1 MDPDPFSL
9 FLVLFELQGSLLIQ
23 FTSLVFLL
31 IASGLI
37 SGAEVAFFSLT
48 KEQLESEEEQTS
60 RQMKLTQKLL
70 NEPKRLLATIL
81 IANNFINIAIVL
93 LFSLISEVL
102 FGKIGNPLIVLLI
115 EIGLI
120 TFLILFFGEIL
131 PKVYAN
137 RNALKFSKTMA
148 SPIYFIDH
156 YVLFFLTLPM
166 SRVTRFMESRLAQK
180 NNEFS
185 IDKLSQ
191 AFELTAEEETTKEEQ
206 RILKGIVNFGN
217 TDTKQV
223 MCPRIDLFALSQD
236 MNMETITKQIL
247 EKGFSR
253 VPVYEESI
261 DKVIGILY
269 TKDLLPY
276 LDQPNFKWHKLIK
289 PPFYVPE
296 NKKLDDLLKEFQHK
310 KIHLAVVVDEY
321 GGTSGIITLEDVI
334 EEIVGDISDEF
345 DDEELIYSKL
355 DNSTYVFDAKINLK
369 DFFKVIEIEEDEV
382 FEKAKGESESL
393 AGFILELA
401 QVLPKMGQVISFNSY
416 QFIIESVDRKRI
428 KRVKVILPKKYD

>member
-276 LDQPNFKWHKLIK
+276 LDQPNFKWQKLIK

>member
-1 MDPDPFSL
+1 MDPDSASL
-9 FLVLFELQGSLLIQ
+9 FFGLFEIHGSFVIQ
-23 FTSLVFLL
+23 FCSILFLL

-48 KEQLESEEEQTS
+48 KEHLESEKEKIS
-60 RQMKLTQKLL
+60 RQMEITKKLL
-70 NEPKRLLATIL
+70 KQPKRLLATIL
-81 IANNFINIAIVL
+81 ITNNFINIAIVL
-93 LFSLISEVL
+93 LFALIGEIL
-102 FGKIGNPLIVLLI
+102 FSSIENQLLILLI

-137 RNALKFSKTMA
+137 RNALKFSKSMA
-148 SPIYFIDH
+148 FPVYFIDR
-156 YVLFFLTLPM
+156 YLLFFITLPM
-166 SRVTRFMESRLAQK
+166 SKVTRFMESRLLQK

-185 IDKLSQ
+185 IDKISQ
-191 AFELTAEEETTKEEQ
+191 ALELTAEEETTKEEQ

-223 MCPRIDLFALSQD
+223 MCPRIDLFALSQEMD
-236 MNMETITKQIL
+236 LETIINQIL
-247 EKGFSR
+247 QRGFSR
-253 VPVYEESI
+253 VPVYQETI
-261 DKVIGILY
+261 DNVIGILY

-276 LDQPNFKWHKLIK
+276 LDRPNFKWQKLLK

-296 NKKLDDLLKEFQHK
+296 NKKLDDLLKEFQNK

-321 GGTSGIITLEDVI
+321 GGTSGVITLEDVI

-355 DNSTYVFDAKINLK
+355 DNRTYVFDAKINLK
-369 DFFKVIEIEEDEV
+369 DFCKVIEIDEDEG

-393 AGFILELA
+393 AGFILELSQA
-401 QVLPKMGQVISFNSY
+401 FPKIGQVVLYNSY

-428 KRVKVILPKKYD
+428 KRVKVILPQKV

>member
-223 MCPRIDLFALSQD
+223 MCPRIDLFALSQE

-276 LDQPNFKWHKLIK
+276 LDQPNFKWQKLIK

>member
-1 MDPDPFSL
+1 MDPHSASPF
-9 FLVLFELQGSLLIQ
+9 FGLFEIHGSFVIQ
-23 FTSLVFLL
+23 FCSILFLL

-48 KEQLESEEEQTS
+48 KEHLESEKEKIS
-60 RQMKLTQKLL
+60 RQMEITKKLL
-70 NEPKRLLATIL
+70 KQPKRLLATIL
-81 IANNFINIAIVL
+81 ITNNFINIAIVL
-93 LFSLISEVL
+93 LFALIGEIL
-102 FGKIGNPLIVLLI
+102 FSSIENQLLILLI

-148 SPIYFIDH
+148 FPVYFIDR
-156 YVLFFLTLPM
+156 YLLFFITLPM
-166 SRVTRFMESRLAQK
+166 SKVTRFMESRLLQK

-185 IDKLSQ
+185 IDKISQ
-191 AFELTAEEETTKEEQ
+191 ALELTAEEETTKEEQ

-223 MCPRIDLFALSQD
+223 MCPRIDLFALSQEMD
-236 MNMETITKQIL
+236 LETIINQIL
-247 EKGFSR
+247 QRGFSR
-253 VPVYEESI
+253 VPVYQETI
-261 DKVIGILY
+261 DNVIGILY

-276 LDQPNFKWHKLIK
+276 LDRPNFKWQKLLK

-296 NKKLDDLLKEFQHK
+296 NKKLDDLLKEFQNK

-321 GGTSGIITLEDVI
+321 GGTSGVITLEDVI

-355 DNSTYVFDAKINLK
+355 DNRTYVFDAKINLK
-369 DFFKVIEIEEDEV
+369 DFCKVIEIDEDEG

-393 AGFILELA
+393 AGFILELSQA
-401 QVLPKMGQVISFNSY
+401 FPKIGQVVLYNSY

-428 KRVKVILPKKYD
+428 KRVKVILPQKV